1 MKQIIFLAAILI
13 IVGIVY
19 KVAFEGKVKEAQ
31 EETTKVGKALIGAPA
46 KVREVIKRDNTGRSE
61 SEWSDLYTTTGV
73 VVSISGS
80 QIVVDEDGT
89 ERSYRVNR
97 PSLLKDVEQG
107 DTISFKLSG
116 YDIIDISVQ

>member
-19 KVAFEGKVKEAQ
+19 KVAFEEKVKEAQ
-31 EETTKVGKALIGAPA
+31 EETTKAGKALIGAPA
-46 KVREVIKRDNTGRSE
+46 KVKEVIKRDNTGRSE